1 MVCLGIL
8 WNSMQEHLEDAVED
22 IASYG
27 EILSLFSLDLGNNY
41 ENFVRDIYAQDDIA
55 EWKVNKKVETMFEC
69 SDSSKVTI
77 VFINIETSEIK
88 YHSLKKR
95 NVFVNLENMK
105 TEIRK
110 KYSEIVECYFF
121 DNIFHVTDD
130 EKEYEVDLAVIKNY
144 CNSVA
149 KEDITALS
157 NEYTKVLKKGSSG
170 NGIKK

>member
-22 IASYG
+22 ISSYG

-55 EWKVNKKVETMFEC
+55 EWKVDRKVETMFEC
-69 SDSSKVTI
+69 SDSREVTI

-88 YHSLKKR
+88 YHPLKKR

-110 KYSEIVECYFF
+110 KYSEIVKYYFF

-130 EKEYEVDLAVIKNY
+130 EKEYEADLEVIKNY

-149 KEDITALS
+149 KEDIAPLS
-157 NEYTKVLKKGSSG
+157 NEHTKVLKKGSNG